1 MSDSLW
7 PHCCNMP
14 DLSVL
19 HYLPEFAQTH
29 IYWVGDAIQLSH
41 PLSSSSLLSSIFP
54 NIRAFSSE
62 STLCIRWP
70 NYQSFSVSMSLLNEY
85 SGLISFRIDWFDL
98 FVVQGSLK
106 SSPVPQFESI
116 SSSAFSSF
124 YGPGLTSV
132 HDYWETVPLT
142 VRALVGKLMFL
153 LFNMLSRFVSFPS
166 KEQASFNFSGY
177 SHHPQWFWSPRK

>member
-1 MSDSLW
+1 MWGKVVIIIKQFKEKLSIRVKLWSWVNQFSLVAQLY
-7 PHCCNMP
+7 PTLCDPMDCSTPGSPVH
-14 DLSVL
+14 
-19 HYLPEFAQTH
+19 HELPEFAETH
-29 IYWVGDAIQLSH
+29 VHWVGDTIQLSH

-106 SSPVPQFESI
+106 SSPVPQLK
-116 SSSAFSSF
+116 SF
-124 YGPGLTSV
+124 DSL
-132 HDYWETVPLT
+132 
-142 VRALVGKLMFL
+142 ALI
-153 LFNMLSRFVSFPS
+153 
-166 KEQASFNFSGY
+166 
-177 SHHPQWFWSPRK
+177 